1 MDLVKTLAI
10 CLLAGCGLD
19 MTGDKPWVPIA
30 QIAPPLTPEVAAAP
44 SALTTTDHLR
54 IVTYNVA
61 EQIFADP
68 VAIGDVLANDPALA
82 SASVIFLQ
90 EEMALAGQTES
101 QARRLA
107 DRLGLGYVYAP
118 ARDVAGTSDGLAI
131 ASAFPLENV
140 EVMELP
146 FAPSRLRIALAADVV
161 IGDRRIR
168 IIDQHLET
176 FLDAQQRV
184 RQLHPSV
191 IDAPP
196 VAIVA
201 GDFNTACAEWLAT
214 HTPILGGSSA
224 TDQAPVIDS
233 YMAALGFAAP
243 TADFGVTEEKYG
255 LACRLDSIYTRGVTT
270 GAGGVERIG
279 PSDHWPMWLDI
290 SL

>member
-1 MDLVKTLAI
+1 MDMVKTLAL
-10 CLLAGCGLD
+10 CLLAGCGID
-19 MTGDKPWVPIA
+19 MTADKPWVPID
-30 QIAPPLTPEVAAAP
+30 QIAPPLTPELAAVP
-44 SALTTTDHLR
+44 SALTTTDHVR

-68 VAIGDVLANDPALA
+68 VAIGDVLANDPQLSQA
-82 SASVIFLQ
+82 SIVFLQ

-107 DRLGLGYVYAP
+107 ERLGLGYVYAP

-131 ASAFPLENV
+131 ASAFPLENI

-196 VAIVA
+196 AAIVA
-201 GDFNTACAEWLAT
+201 GDFNTACAEWIAT